1 MQNSFNSPDID
12 SYLATS
18 IEIWRIKR
26 GNKNFNYLY
35 WIWFKDSDSTA
46 ASEGCHERHADFV
59 PELRFFRQ
67 ILSKEHSWSRKSTS
81 EEQDTWPYKP
91 SIFPWDINS
100 CVLFLCS
107 TLFETL
113 VRESAV
119 ALWRKTLQSTS
130 KRECFFFHGEED
142 LMCWLLMC
150 VLKHWQMKIKF
161 NYLYNTTSDGED
173 APNISGAAILVS
185 PFPVWS

>member
-46 ASEGCHERHADFV
+46 ASEGCHERDADFV
-59 PELRFFRQ
+59 PELHFFRQ

-81 EEQDTWPYKP
+81 EEQDTWTYKP

-100 CVLFLCS
+100 CVLFLFAPPS
-107 TLFETL
+107 
-113 VRESAV
+113 
-119 ALWRKTLQSTS
+119 S
-130 KRECFFFHGEED
+130 KRWFGNPRLRFEGKPYKAGQKENVFFFTGKRIS
-142 LMCWLLMC
+142 C
-150 VLKHWQMKIKF
+150 VGCLC
-161 NYLYNTTSDGED
+161 
-173 APNISGAAILVS
+173 AC
-185 PFPVWS
+185 

>member
-1 MQNSFNSPDID
+1 MIVPLLVKAVMRNTQI
-12 SYLATS
+12 LC
-18 IEIWRIKR
+18 R
-26 GNKNFNYLY
+26 NF
-35 WIWFKDSDSTA
+35 T
-46 ASEGCHERHADFV
+46 
-59 PELRFFRQ
+59 FFRQ
-67 ILSKEHSWSRKSTS
+67 ILLKEDSWSRKSTS
-81 EEQDTWPYKP
+81 EEQDTWTHKP
-91 SIFPWDINS
+91 PIFPWDINS